1 MKRKICVRSMALRV
15 SALAVV
21 IWQCLITAACSHNH
35 EMPTHDHTHQH
46 DIPHHDHEHS
56 HEVLPHTHQGI
67 AGDTNA
73 DIVRISDRPYT
84 PDRPADDNTA
94 SICSGKVLIVFS
106 QVPLNTE
113 ASAWVTA
120 YYADGQEIDSWDR
133 LSADNWWEQDRET
146 VTIYFDWRYRQS
158 VDHYKVEGLIGWHS
172 GRKHFDV
179 TIVK

>member
-1 MKRKICVRSMALRV
+1 MKRRICVRSMALRA
-15 SALAVV
+15 SALMVV
-21 IWQCLITAACSHNH
+21 IGQCLIIAGCSHDH
-35 EMPTHDHTHQH
+35 ELLPHNHTHQH

-67 AGDTNA
+67 A

-120 YYADGQEIDSWDR
+120 YYADGQEIASWDS

-158 VDHYKVEGLIGWHS
+158 VDHYKVEGLIDWHS